1 MSTIE
6 LARFTVDPARIEE
19 MLAARP
25 AMVEELR
32 EHCPGF
38 RRIQLTRLDET
49 TWLDIVEW
57 ETREDAE
64 AAMAAVM
71 QLPGCAAVFGH
82 ISEVVAMEHA
92 QVVQRADA

>member
-6 LARFTVDPARIEE
+6 LARFTVDPARVEA

-32 EHCPGF
+32 RHCPGF
-38 RRIQLTRLDET
+38 RRIRLTKLDEK
-49 TWLDIVEW
+49 TWLDVVEW

-64 AAMAAVM
+64 AATAKVM
-71 QLPGCAAVFGH
+71 ELPGCAAVFGH

-92 QVVQRADA
+92 QVVQQADA